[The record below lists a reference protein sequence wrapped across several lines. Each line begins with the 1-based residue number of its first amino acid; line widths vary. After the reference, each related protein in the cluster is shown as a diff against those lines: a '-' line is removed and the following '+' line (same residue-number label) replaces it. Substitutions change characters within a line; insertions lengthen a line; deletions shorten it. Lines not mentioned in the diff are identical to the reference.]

1 MALVQLRIGGAVYT
15 VSCGDGQEK
24 ELERLAERVDEKV
37 KSVKS
42 GGFVPE
48 NLALVMAALL
58 LANETDEQK
67 SPAIKQQTDTSAVSR
82 ETVQQ
87 AVQNI
92 EKITQRISMVAQK
105 LENA

>member
-24 ELERLAERVDEKV
+24 ELERLATRVDEKV
-37 KSVKS
+37 KFVKS
-42 GGFVPE
+42 NGFVPE

-67 SPAIKQQTDTSAVSR
+67 APVATQSNAPAVSQ
-82 ETVQQ
+82 ETIQQ
-87 AVQNI
+87 AFQNI